1 MCRFVVPRLA
11 FPYRMPWFLHTVSH
25 HTLDV
30 FVWEVHFVTLRGR
43 AEVRQR
49 ILELGRHG
57 AVTLPVISM
66 TDNAVALMELQAE
79 NRIGARE
86 VGAAFL
92 S

>member
-1 MCRFVVPRLA
+1 
-11 FPYRMPWFLHTVSH
+11 MPWFLHTVSH

-30 FVWEVHFVTLRGR
+30 FFWEVHYVTLRGR

-66 TDNAVALMELQAE
+66 TNNAVALIELQAE